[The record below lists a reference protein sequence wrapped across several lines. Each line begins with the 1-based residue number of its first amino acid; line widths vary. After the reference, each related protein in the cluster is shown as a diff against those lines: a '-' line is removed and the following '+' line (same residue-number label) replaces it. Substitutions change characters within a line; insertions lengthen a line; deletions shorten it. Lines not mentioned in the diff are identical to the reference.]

1 MQDATEPPSPP
12 WRLPDGSVPASSLL
26 GDPAP
31 IPPTQVGEP
40 GAERYQVGNV
50 LGEGG
55 MGRVSVAQDAHLGR
69 DVALKELHPNLR
81 HHPDAAARLQHE
93 DWITA
98 QLDHPGVVAVH
109 DAGQLGDGRPFYT
122 MRLVR
127 GRTLAAALAEAEDLT
142 ARLRLMR
149 PLLAV
154 CEAVAYAHACG
165 VVHRDLKCAN
175 VLLG

>member
-12 WRLPDGSVPASSLL
+12 WRLPDGSVPASSLQS
-26 GDPAP
+26 GPAP
-31 IPPTQVGEP
+31 VAPGRGEP

-69 DVALKELHPNLR
+69 DVALKELHPSLR
-81 HHPDAAARLQHE
+81 HRPDAAARLQHE
-93 DWITA
+93 AWITA

-127 GRTLAAALAEAEDLT
+127 GRTLAAGPHAERRGW
-142 ARLRLMR
+142 RLDPAPRR
-149 PLLAV
+149 AAP
-154 CEAVAYAHACG
+154 
-165 VVHRDLKCAN
+165 R
-175 VLLG
+175 